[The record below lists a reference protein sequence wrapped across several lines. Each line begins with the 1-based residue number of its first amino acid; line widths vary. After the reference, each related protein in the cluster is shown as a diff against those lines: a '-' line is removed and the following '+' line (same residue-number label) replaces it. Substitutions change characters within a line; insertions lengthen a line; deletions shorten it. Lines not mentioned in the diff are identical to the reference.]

1 MKLFILY
8 PRLKEA
14 NMSSQKHQAEQH
26 AQILREMEEQFGPLF
41 EQSPVGVYLY
51 VTDAHKIC
59 NERMAQMHGMT
70 IEEWRNT
77 PTFLND
83 FIAEED
89 RAMYAGN
96 YQHYVAGLRHPITF
110 QFRGLRKDGST
121 FAAETDMI
129 PLCWRGH
136 VVAYHFVREIS

>member
-1 MKLFILY
+1 
-8 PRLKEA
+8 
-14 NMSSQKHQAEQH
+14 MSSQKHDAEEH
-26 AQILREMEEQFGPLF
+26 EQILREMEEQFGPLF
-41 EQSPVGVYLY
+41 DRSPVGVYLY
-51 VTDAHKIC
+51 VTDDHKIC

-70 IEEWRNT
+70 VEEWRNT

-89 RAMYAGN
+89 REMYAGN
-96 YQHYVAGLRHPITF
+96 YQHHVAGLRHPVTF
-110 QFRGLRKDGST
+110 RFRGLRKDGST

-136 VVAYHFVREIS
+136 AVAYHFVREISG